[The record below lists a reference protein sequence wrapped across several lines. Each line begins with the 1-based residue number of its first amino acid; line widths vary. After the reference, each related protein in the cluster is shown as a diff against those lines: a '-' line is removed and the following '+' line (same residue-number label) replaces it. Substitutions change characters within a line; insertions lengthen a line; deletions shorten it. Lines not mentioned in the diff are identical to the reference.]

1 MADNYLERKMEEYR
15 SGKSKPAVRRRLTP
29 SGQKSGQIT
38 LPYPDVRVF
47 VIGPDE
53 KLIRAFADA
62 GAHVSFCCDDTERH
76 KTLRLLAEQTGA
88 RFYPLPVDEIPD
100 RNDADYLIERHDDTI
115 LITVPASGQERRL
128 TASGPSAPLLAVLLC
143 GPLATLSTAIVS

>member
-1 MADNYLERKMEEYR
+1 MPVHTCHSVVTTPKDTKR
-15 SGKSKPAVRRRLTP
+15 SACWPNRPARDSIP
-29 SGQKSGQIT
+29 S
-38 LPYPDVRVF
+38 
-47 VIGPDE
+47 
-53 KLIRAFADA
+53 
-62 GAHVSFCCDDTERH
+62 
-76 KTLRLLAEQTGA
+76 
-88 RFYPLPVDEIPD
+88 D